1 MQIFRLGMDEIT
13 HVWEKKCVFFCFIFW
28 KLLVTCL
35 HQNATQHFFTKVKKM
50 LPVIFKFGFL
60 YFLCIK
66 LTIKEVERMLN
77 LPPPNITKEYMI
89 GVKPA

>member
-1 MQIFRLGMDEIT
+1 MQIFHIGQDEIT
-13 HVWEKKCVFFCFIFW
+13 HDWEKKCVFFCFIFW

-35 HQNATQHFFTKVKKM
+35 PQNATQHFFTKVKKM